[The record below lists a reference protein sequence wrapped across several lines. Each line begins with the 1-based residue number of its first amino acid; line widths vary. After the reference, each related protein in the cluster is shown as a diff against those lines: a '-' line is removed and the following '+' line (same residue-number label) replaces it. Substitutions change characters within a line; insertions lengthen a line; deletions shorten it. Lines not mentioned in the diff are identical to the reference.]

1 MQTKKRIIM
10 KFGGTSLGGSQQ
22 IINTCNIIKSNIRRR
37 PIIVVSAVGGITDKL
52 IDCANRAL
60 VKDPKKELNTIFKIH
75 KNILKNLEL
84 DVNILLPTLS
94 KLEKLMNEIHKKHE
108 LSTKM
113 MDNVLS
119 FGERLSSLIIA
130 GYLNKIGID
139 AIRKTSYDIGIITDN
154 KFGFADIL
162 EESHDSIMKNIDKE
176 SSVIVITGFLGK
188 TKNGEIT
195 TVGRNGS
202 DYTASIIGAAIGAEE
217 IQIWTDVDGVRTA
230 DPRIIRDA
238 KNIEKISFVEASEL
252 AYFGAKI
259 LHPKTIL
266 PAMDKNIP
274 VKVLNTMNP
283 SHAGTTIIKNC
294 PEDGMD
300 VKAITAK
307 RNVLLINVSSSR
319 MFNSYGFLER
329 IFKIFGKY
337 EISIDLISTSEVTLS
352 LTIENRY
359 SKEILDSMLLELK
372 KIGKITLMKKKA
384 IISLVGRRIGK
395 ELGHIGRTFNLLD
408 EHDVEIG
415 CISAGASKTNLSFV
429 VSEAD
434 VERVLNLIYDEF
446 FRG

>member
-1 MQTKKRIIM
+1 MQSKKRIIM
-10 KFGGTSLGGSQQ
+10 KFGGTSLGDGQQ

-37 PIIVVSAVGGITDKL
+37 PIIIVSAVGGITDKL
-52 IDCANRAL
+52 IDCANLAL
-60 VKDPKKELNTIFKIH
+60 VKDSKKELNAIFNIH
-75 KNILKNLEL
+75 KKILKDLGL
-84 DVNILLPTLS
+84 DVDILIPTLS
-94 KLEKLMNEIHKKHE
+94 KLEKLMIEIHNKQE

-113 MDNVLS
+113 MDVVLS

-130 GYLNKIGID
+130 EYLNKIGID

-188 TKNGEIT
+188 TKEEEIT
-195 TVGRNGS
+195 TIGRNGS

-329 IFKIFGKY
+329 IFKIFEDY